1 MTVQELKETLLGK
14 EYTAPIRIGE
24 HAIVVDVKQFLR
36 IQFIECSNWKKELEK
51 CPAYERLM
59 QFWEVTCQ

>member
-24 HAIVVDVKQFLR
+24 HAVIIDVQRFLR
-36 IQFIECSNWKKELEK
+36 IQFIECDRWKKEIEK

-59 QFWEVTCQ
+59 DFHKVTCQ